1 MKAKTSWFRILWLAA
16 ALVALGL
23 YYTWHLTANLVGIVE
38 TRVHRI
44 GPREGGLVRRLAVE
58 VGARVREGQ
67 VLAQLDTS
75 DLRTEQGQLQEQ
87 LSSPAIGL
95 RTIAALLFALAG
107 ISGPLAQPAD
117 SAEDTARPLS
127 LFLKAEAL
135 GLDGNMEEAIAACDK
150 QRGSLANVL
159 RSGIERYKQVSETET
174 NSEKR
179 LAETQTAIE
188 EANALEVP
196 LLERNLIVLSTI
208 ASIAT
213 MVGLLGTTIGM
224 IRAFAAT
231 GHRVGGVIDA
241 QQLAV
246 GISEALVNTAGGLWN
261 AIIGIVAY
269 NFFVNKVDAFNY
281 TMDEATYEV
290 IQLLKSRE
298 SEKVAAN

>member
-1 MKAKTSWFRILWLAA
+1 MKQSVFVSLVLIVSLVVGFIIWRQLPVYLQEGGPLVAVLIALTVMLLCFILERLFTLRKARGKTSIQSFFKNVIS
-16 ALVALGL
+16 
-23 YYTWHLTANLVGIVE
+23 
-38 TRVHRI
+38 
-44 GPREGGLVRRLAVE
+44 LVRQ
-58 VGARVREGQ
+58 GN
-67 VLAQLDTS
+67 LD
-75 DLRTEQGQLQEQ
+75 
-87 LSSPAIGL
+87 
-95 RTIAALLFALAG
+95 
-107 ISGPLAQPAD
+107 
-117 SAEDTARPLS
+117 
-127 LFLKAEAL
+127 
-135 GLDGNMEEAIAACDK
+135 EAIAACDK
-150 QRGSLANVL
+150 QRGSVANVL
-159 RSGIERYKQVSETET
+159 RSGIERYKQVSETER
-174 NSEKR
+174 NPEKR
-179 LAETQTAIE
+179 LTETQTAIE

-261 AIIGIVAY
+261 AIVGIVAY

-298 SEKVAAN
+298 AEKMAAN